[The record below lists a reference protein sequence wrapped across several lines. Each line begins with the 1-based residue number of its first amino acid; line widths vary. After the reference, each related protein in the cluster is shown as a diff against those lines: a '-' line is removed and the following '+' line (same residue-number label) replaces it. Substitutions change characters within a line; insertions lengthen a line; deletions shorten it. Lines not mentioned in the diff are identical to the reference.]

1 MTTTRAAPAG
11 TATVKNATTK
21 TAAAAPARRWP
32 SDFACKQVMAWT
44 GLVFGLYVLVHMIGN
59 LKAYLGPQEFDNYA
73 VWLRRMLEP
82 AAPYSSVLWVI
93 RVVLLVCL
101 VGHVSCAYLLW
112 RRAWVA
118 RGPFRRKGLPL
129 RSFSAR
135 TMPVTG
141 LVLLLFIIFHIL
153 DLTTG
158 TRPVASGAYTP
169 MTATRSFAYDNL
181 VHSFD
186 RPWVSGFYIATM
198 LLLGLHLSHGLWL
211 AVNDLGAT
219 GHRLRQVSVAV
230 AGIVAIAVMVGNI
243 SLPVAVLTGVVS

>member
-1 MTTTRAAPAG
+1 MTTKAVPTRSGADRSASADMVRVRP
-11 TATVKNATTK
+11 
-21 TAAAAPARRWP
+21 RP

-44 GLVFGLYVLVHMIGN
+44 GLVFGMFVLTHMIGN
-59 LKAYLGPQEFDNYA
+59 LKAYLGPQEFDSYA
-73 VWLRRMLEP
+73 MWLRHMLEP

-93 RVVLLVCL
+93 RVVLLTSL
-101 VGHVSCAYLLW
+101 VGHVVCAYILW
-112 RRAWVA
+112 RRARAA
-118 RGPFRRKGLPL
+118 RGPFGRKGLPL
-129 RSFSAR
+129 RSFAAR

-141 LVLLLFIIFHIL
+141 VVLLLYIIFHIL

-158 TRPVASGAYTP
+158 TRPVASAQYTP
-169 MTATRSFAYDNL
+169 MTEARSFAYENL

-186 RPWVSGFYIATM
+186 RPWVSAIYIFTM

-219 GHRLRQVSVAV
+219 GHRLRQVSVAL
-230 AGIVAIAVMVGNI
+230 AGFVAIAVMVGNI